1 MANGLEE
8 EGLFARDMPT
18 VAPDLLTDI
27 LCVLAQQND
36 DAVRNPEDFLDHLA
50 PTDTVELV
58 FRSCSHLNLPLFVQF
73 MAVEYLDRFLV
84 KHVRDLRSQLG
95 LPGSSVSWDSVM
107 TRLKDQVLLRVL
119 SCVQIA
125 SKKFYSSRVVS
136 INAVRRFLRS
146 ASQSYSAASVLQ
158 SEKRVLS
165 TLQFRVEFP
174 TPLVYLEVLLDVI
187 GHNDPSFEGEEVY
200 PAAVRVLQGFYLM
213 RIQVY
218 DMALRDLLPDGAACD
233 DRRRRMVRAFK
244 ADQLLLASAI
254 ILSAV
259 QLTFPCKYK
268 RVLGHMHLVTR
279 LAKRELQ
286 SLSSIL
292 MAVLSSEAGP
302 ATE

>member
-1 MANGLEE
+1 
-8 EGLFARDMPT
+8 
-18 VAPDLLTDI
+18 
-27 LCVLAQQND
+27 
-36 DAVRNPEDFLDHLA
+36 
-50 PTDTVELV
+50 
-58 FRSCSHLNLPLFVQF
+58 
-73 MAVEYLDRFLV
+73 V
-84 KHVRDLRSQLG
+84 KHVRDLRNQLG

-233 DRRRRMVRAFK
+233 DRKRRCNHGIDSVQRTLVHWK
-244 ADQLLLASAI
+244 AI
-254 ILSAV
+254 
-259 QLTFPCKYK
+259 
-268 RVLGHMHLVTR
+268 
-279 LAKRELQ
+279 E
-286 SLSSIL
+286 
-292 MAVLSSEAGP
+292 
-302 ATE
+302 

>member
-1 MANGLEE
+1 
-8 EGLFARDMPT
+8 
-18 VAPDLLTDI
+18 
-27 LCVLAQQND
+27 
-36 DAVRNPEDFLDHLA
+36 DHLA

-73 MAVEYLDRFLV
+73 MAVEYLDRSCV
-84 KHVRDLRSQLG
+84 QNISDKY
-95 LPGSSVSWDSVM
+95 
-107 TRLKDQVLLRVL
+107 KDQLWFLLQRSNKASTGRLHWKELYRITDQTTAFLWQQYLPRLRVL
-119 SCVQIA
+119 A
-125 SKKFYSSRVVS
+125 PKKPSVVS

-218 DMALRDLLPDGAACD
+218 DMALRDLLPDKAACD
-233 DRRRRMVRAFK
+233 DRRRRCNHGIDSVQRTLVPWK
-244 ADQLLLASAI
+244 AI
-254 ILSAV
+254 
-259 QLTFPCKYK
+259 
-268 RVLGHMHLVTR
+268 
-279 LAKRELQ
+279 E
-286 SLSSIL
+286 
-292 MAVLSSEAGP
+292 
-302 ATE
+302 